1 MEEEHK
7 PPSTAR
13 TVSFLA
19 GIYAAVLFV
28 TVSLVVVFAVNPGG
42 SARPHLV
49 HVLINNRVSDTT
61 PQQQQTPSAALE
73 QGIDTAVPAHASQT
87 GLLSGTAATAV
98 NSSSTDANALQYD
111 LADVDLA
118 QIRFIDYLNGE
129 LGAKNENVFGGS
141 LQQIPNGQFN
151 LTDTWTI
158 VNAFSQH
165 LQSNTVYDR
174 RNFTILA
181 RRARSLFIAY
191 RVLNELPQVELDA
204 IAADSFTETVAAE
217 NRTAELKKQLESA
230 VAVQTNTLYPWI
242 NPPFKSLADMQHFF
256 KTSNDSVGIAIT
268 GGSRHY
274 YLIMHQILSLRKEF
288 DIQLPI
294 HVFYGG
300 EIDMNTTLTDA
311 FNAMENVKAVD
322 LTKIFPNQTKLQDR
336 GYPMKPFAIL
346 AAPFKTVLF
355 IDADALFFK
364 SPLQALE
371 STAYKRT
378 GQLFFHD
385 RYLREEGGMK
395 GPDFLNE
402 IHKHL
407 SRYGNSLGFPNARTR
422 PLVETHELDS
432 GFLVLDKSNTGV
444 LFSLLLAS
452 KMNSVP
458 QEKNILYGKTHGD
471 KESFWFASELLHVPY
486 QFNGPYGG
494 AIGTWREGEEKDKE
508 NGVEIVCSAFIL
520 QLDENR
526 ELFWWNGGGVL
537 KDRYTTTDFADHFAT
552 FTHVSLDFD
561 GDGTQWF
568 DFFPGGGCVR
578 KPSKYVMELSS
589 THQEL
594 MERYR
599 QRFIHDI
606 KGPSPPANQTISVN

>member
-1 MEEEHK
+1 METESK
-7 PPSTAR
+7 PSTAR
-13 TVSFLA
+13 TASFLA
-19 GIYAAVLFV
+19 AIYAAVLFV
-28 TVSLVVVFAVNPGG
+28 TISLVVVFAVNPGG
-42 SARPHLV
+42 SAHPHLI
-49 HVLINNRVSDTT
+49 HAFTNNRLSDTT
-61 PQQQQTPSAALE
+61 PQQHLTTSAALE
-73 QGIDTAVPAHASQT
+73 QGIDTVVPAHASQT
-87 GLLSGTAATAV
+87 GVLSTTPAATDV
-98 NSSSTDANALQYD
+98 NSTNTGAETPQYD
-111 LADVDLA
+111 LAAVDLA
-118 QIRFIDYLNGE
+118 QIRLIDYLNGE
-129 LGAKNENVFGGS
+129 LGAKDENIFGGS
-141 LQQIPNGQFN
+141 LQQIPNGHFN

-158 VNAFSQH
+158 VNAFSQT
-165 LQSNTVYDR
+165 LQNDTVYDR
-174 RNFTILA
+174 KNFSMLA

-191 RVLNELPQVELDA
+191 RVLNELPHSELDA
-204 IAADSFTETVAAE
+204 IAADSFTENISAK
-217 NRTAELKKQLESA
+217 NRTAALKEQLKSA

-242 NPPFKSLADMQHFF
+242 NPPFETLSDMQTFF
-256 KTSNDSVGIAIT
+256 KNSSDSVGIAIT

-288 DIQLPI
+288 DIKLPI

-300 EIDMNTTLTDA
+300 EQDMNATLTDA

-322 LTKIFPNQTKLQDR
+322 LTQIFPTQTKLQDR
-336 GYPMKPFAIL
+336 GYSMKPFAIL
-346 AAPFKTVLF
+346 AAPFRTVLF

-364 SPLQALE
+364 SPLHALE
-371 STAYKRT
+371 STAFKRT

-385 RYLREEGGMK
+385 RYLREESGMK

-407 SRYGNSLGFPNARTR
+407 SRYGNTLGFPNARTR

-458 QEKNILYGKTHGD
+458 QEKGILYGKTHGD

-520 QLDENR
+520 QLDEKR

-537 KDRYTTTDFADHFAT
+537 KDRYATNDFANHFAT

-578 KPSKYVMELSS
+578 KPSKYVKELSS
-589 THQEL
+589 THQDL

-606 KGPSPPANQTISVN
+606 KDPSPQDNQTVSVG